1 MERNDCKLVQDLMPL
16 RIDEVCTE
24 ETKAFVDEHVAA
36 CPECAQIYGYMRA
49 TLPQQRNEK
58 DSFKAAMAQFKK
70 TMAWRRIRYIF
81 LGILAA
87 VVLWAVLYGL
97 TNYRRPLDINKY
109 NITLKETENHEL
121 LAIWDFGDH
130 LYGGLDGIHE
140 SGREDKD
147 GNYIVYMTLESPLL
161 RLGGGDYST
170 RTFLKSNY
178 VIKDGNVND
187 RGHVT
192 LVDNGT
198 FVYDTLTPVA
208 EIRLGTPSSY
218 KVLYKAGDTLPMA
231 SEQETNKAMDFGS
244 VWDRPFAPAQEVPY
258 PMMTQQPGNLAEPKA
273 TPLPASPSAPVQE
286 VPGI

>member
-49 TLPQQRNEK
+49 TLPQQKNEK

-109 NITLKETENHEL
+109 NITLKETQKHEL
-121 LAIWDFGDH
+121 LAIWE
-130 LYGGLDGIHE
+130 I
-140 SGREDKD
+140 GRA
-147 GNYIVYMTLESPLL
+147 
-161 RLGGGDYST
+161 
-170 RTFLKSNY
+170 
-178 VIKDGNVND
+178 
-187 RGHVT
+187 HV
-192 LVDNGT
+192 
-198 FVYDTLTPVA
+198 
-208 EIRLGTPSSY
+208 
-218 KVLYKAGDTLPMA
+218 
-231 SEQETNKAMDFGS
+231 
-244 VWDRPFAPAQEVPY
+244 
-258 PMMTQQPGNLAEPKA
+258 
-273 TPLPASPSAPVQE
+273 
-286 VPGI
+286 